1 MPKLILFA
9 DLKLR
14 EKNSSVNT
22 RFKIFVMGFRARKIF
37 RDVRELGPRAYN
49 RDHLRKVF
57 PCFESERVKI
67 ML

>member
-22 RFKIFVMGFRARKIF
+22 RFKIFVMGFRARKF
-37 RDVRELGPRAYN
+37 FGTFENWALGPITGIIYVRY
-49 RDHLRKVF
+49 F
-57 PCFESERVKI
+57 PVLRVKE
-67 ML
+67 LK